1 MSKRP
6 FSRVPAET
14 LSQITQDQLDGRWQ
28 DLTRQIPVEIIQTI
42 LQTCQVSGVADFQ
55 QLQTNTGVSR
65 DRLNRIL
72 DLLTATMR
80 NLPSVLKL
88 YPRALG
94 RPGERGRARRVYL
107 LGELGAS
114 YLERLQEG
122 EFSACNLADD
132 VPVLHAI
139 AMLDLHLCAQTAGL
153 AIQTD
158 KTVRYAE
165 TKEIRPDHQVRLKD
179 GSLALFEI
187 EQAAGPETLRR
198 LIESLKHK
206 QDFFQSEESK
216 QFSPDIRMLV
226 TLPPGKD
233 RERTYRMWEQAEE
246 SVCQK
251 TGGQLAFRLL
261 VMPLAD
267 FLEAPD
273 WECAGASWRD
283 ISPQQSATSESADT
297 GTSTEIT
304 TTKPGK
310 LAKSALPRELLYRT
324 THDDA
329 LVLDAL
335 WQFFWETAQL
345 QQKEFHMPDPEFL
358 NLVRLIYVA
367 SHDASQPVLQQAAEP
382 YASIYLLHQYLVMHP
397 RLMESLRSLIHAG
410 KGSVRWNP
418 TTIMHKMQVVFNGF
432 LSYHGWRSNG
442 PLIAYANLSDWSRE
456 ETRTFG
462 VNVRILDPELLM
474 CPGDVVVPTQGEVC
488 LTERALAWVL
498 TALFAYSRELQLG
511 RVDFW

>member
-6 FSRVPAET
+6 FARVPAEA
-14 LSQITQDQLDGRWQ
+14 LSQITQDQLDARWQ
-28 DLTRQIPVEIIQTI
+28 DLTRQIQVEIIQTI

-55 QLQTNTGVSR
+55 QLQTITGVSR

-80 NLPSVLKL
+80 SLPSVLKL

-114 YLERLQEG
+114 YLERLEEG

-187 EQAAGPETLRR
+187 EQAATPETLRR
-198 LIESLKHK
+198 VMESLRHK
-206 QDFFQSEESK
+206 QDFFQNEAGK

-233 RERTYRMWEQAEE
+233 REKTYRMWEQAEDQI
-246 SVCQK
+246 CQK
-251 TGGQLAFRLL
+251 SGGQLAFRLL

-283 ISPQQSATSESADT
+283 ILPQQNATSESD
-297 GTSTEIT
+297 STEIVAV
-304 TTKPGK
+304 KPGK

-324 THDDA
+324 AHDDA
-329 LVLDAL
+329 LVLGAL
-335 WQFFWETAQL
+335 WQSFLETAQL
-345 QQKEFHMPDPEFL
+345 QQEEFHMPDPEFL

-367 SHDASQPVLQQAAEP
+367 SHDASQPALQQAAVP
-382 YASIYLLHQYLVMHP
+382 YASIYLLQQYLVMHP
-397 RLMESLRSLIHAG
+397 RLVESLRSRIHSG
-410 KGSVRWNP
+410 KGAVRWNSA
-418 TTIMHKMQVVFNGF
+418 TILHKMQFVFDGF
-432 LSYHGWRSNG
+432 LSYHGWRSTG
-442 PLIAYANLSDWSRE
+442 LLTAFAKMSDWNCE

-474 CPGDVVVPTQGEVC
+474 CPGDVVVPTQSEVF
-488 LTERALAWVL
+488 LTERALTWVL
-498 TALFAYSRELQLG
+498 TALFAHSQELQLG